1 MVKTDLYIWTNSIFY
16 FFFCSESFHTLS
28 WSRAWIVRYHLHES
42 TLDKSSHH
50 FTYLAKTEFFS
61 PRLIVIQH
69 TAHQAHQDQLF
80 VLQCHVIQSRSF
92 SWQGPRLHCIRLC
105 LAEQPFLAA
114 FCMEWEGQTRWP
126 KSESVGKYVFV
137 FCKEHS
143 MEVSG
148 PPKLQKLI
156 NQLRFFYLSDWSGL
170 FFFSQ
175 RCFCVRQL
183 TVTHTNKSS
192 YLDIT
197 SEHYFPRNSVRLTLN
212 NKLCSN
218 STLKSMKHQDRTWHI
233 HQTAFCSRL
242 KYDVTA
248 PQRSKSLT
256 LQGPQGNGRISGFNR
271 RKRAWQ
277 NRPAP
282 IFSHWLPWH
291 YNDLIQEVYDSL
303 VSSCPLCTTM
313 VCSNHTVGP

>member
-1 MVKTDLYIWTNSIFY
+1 
-16 FFFCSESFHTLS
+16 
-28 WSRAWIVRYHLHES
+28 
-42 TLDKSSHH
+42 
-50 FTYLAKTEFFS
+50 
-61 PRLIVIQH
+61 
-69 TAHQAHQDQLF
+69 
-80 VLQCHVIQSRSF
+80 
-92 SWQGPRLHCIRLC
+92 
-105 LAEQPFLAA
+105 
-114 FCMEWEGQTRWP
+114 
-126 KSESVGKYVFV
+126 
-137 FCKEHS
+137 

-156 NQLRFFYLSDWSGL
+156 NQLRFFYLSDWSRL

-282 IFSHWLPWH
+282 IFSHWLPCIIMTSYRKSMIPLFLPVHSAQQWSVQI
-291 YNDLIQEVYDSL
+291 IQLGLSL
-303 VSSCPLCTTM
+303 ATKNRTTA
-313 VCSNHTVGP
+313 V